1 MWGQQVVVETKAG
14 AAGVIAADYVS
25 QLPGDGSTLLMAH
38 INSHALAPSLQ
49 PKLRYNAERDFVP
62 IVLVGVT
69 PNLLIGNTAQPAK
82 TVKDIVAL
90 CKAKPG
96 QISFGSAGAG
106 SAQHLALEM
115 FKLQAKVDALH
126 VPYKG
131 SGPLLTD
138 LIGGQIQYSFETMT
152 AATPH
157 VANGRVDRHRAD
169 AHPRAKGHPNV
180 PTMQEQGFE
189 ASRRPPGT
197 AWSARRACRR
207 RSRRRSTPTSTP
219 CWRCP
224 TCRKSSTP
232 TAPRTAAAR
241 PTSSPL
247 HPHRDREVGEG
258 REGRRRQARQLTV
271 LPRRRGAARR
281 AAQSYLRVSSITLPS
296 FGRLPGARTATSPRS
311 LVTSR
316 IVPGDALGQALG
328 RGAFDLDL
336 ERHPVVGALAAHDQ
350 PRLPH
355 LGMAARDLGHL
366 RRMDEHAAHLGRL
379 VGAAEPAADALVG
392 AAGRAAPGQHRRKIA
407 GAEADQR
414 VIRVERR
421 HDHLAD
427 LAVGDRIARAG
438 PHDLDDHAFVD
449 DQASRASVS

>member
-1 MWGQQVVVETKAG
+1 VRIVVGFPPGGGTDALARVLSQKLTGMWGQQVVVETKAG

-138 LIGGQIQYSFETMT
+138 LIGGQINYSFETMT

-157 VANGRVDRHRAD
+157 VANGRVIAIAQTRTR
-169 AHPRAKGHPNV
+169 RAKGHPNV

-189 ASRRPPGT
+189 GFEATTWYGLVG
-197 AWSARRACRR
+197 
-207 RSRRRSTPTSTP
+207 
-219 CWRCP
+219 
-224 TCRKSSTP
+224 
-232 TAPRTAAAR
+232 PRGL
-241 PTSSPL
+241 PL
-247 HPHRDREVGEG
+247 AITQKVNADVN
-258 REGRRRQARQLTV
+258 TV
-271 LPRRRGAARR
+271 LAMPDV
-281 AAQSYLRVSSITLPS
+281 QEKL
-296 FGRLPGARTATSPRS
+296 
-311 LVTSR
+311 
-316 IVPGDALGQALG
+316 DAY
-328 RGAFDLDL
+328 
-336 ERHPVVGALAAHDQ
+336 
-350 PRLPH
+350 
-355 LGMAARDLGHL
+355 
-366 RRMDEHAAHLGRL
+366 
-379 VGAAEPAADALVG
+379 
-392 AAGRAAPGQHRRKIA
+392 
-407 GAEADQR
+407 GAEDGGGSADKFATF
-414 VIRVERR
+414 IRTEIAKWAKVVK
-421 HDHLAD
+421 DAD
-427 LAVGDRIARAG
+427 VK
-438 PHDLDDHAFVD
+438 VD
-449 DQASRASVS
+449 S